1 MRAAAGQNDAQYG
14 RKAEKPV
21 HLVKFYSNIRIMI
34 RMNPADT
41 GGQRPIKQLFLSLL
55 TIFQVKPMA
64 DIIKLLPDSVAN
76 QIAAGEVIQRPSSVV
91 KELVENAVDAGAQ
104 NISVIIRDSGKTLI
118 QVVDDG
124 SGMSETDAR
133 LAFERHA
140 TSKIASAQ
148 DLFSIVTK
156 GFRGEALASI
166 AAVSMVELRT
176 RKEEQET
183 GTLVIIN
190 ASRVE
195 SQEPCSSP
203 KGSSF
208 SVKNLFFNV
217 PARRKFLKS
226 DTTEL
231 RHIINEFQK
240 ISLAH
245 PEIRFTLHHN
255 DTELYNLLPSNNR
268 QRIIGL
274 FGKQINQDLIT
285 LDTETTLIKIKGFT
299 GKPESARRTYGE
311 QFFFVNN
318 RFMKHPY
325 FHKAVV
331 EAYHNILPADVI
343 PAYFIFMEADPA
355 AIDINIHPTKTEI
368 KFEDERAI
376 WQILMASVREALGR
390 FNIVPSIDFENEA
403 LIDIPLKKTGA
414 SFPGQPEI
422 RINPYYNPFDE
433 EEGANGKTGSAD
445 RQERENISGWQKL
458 YSGLEREAEGP
469 GPENEK
475 YPEAERKL
483 FQIRNK
489 YIISPVRS
497 GLMLIDQKRAHER
510 ILYERYLVSLSM
522 KNPAAQVELFPV
534 TIELNQADWQILR
547 EMDNDLRILGYS
559 IIFSESNKISV
570 TSTPPGYSTT
580 SPEEIF
586 KIFIDEYK
594 LTQNGPASGE
604 KERLAAAMA
613 GAAAIPY
620 GRKLTHAEMEDIF
633 DSLFAC
639 ASPNYSP
646 KGKPVVSIV
655 SLEELDRKFK

>member
-1 MRAAAGQNDAQYG
+1 
-14 RKAEKPV
+14 
-21 HLVKFYSNIRIMI
+21 
-34 RMNPADT
+34 
-41 GGQRPIKQLFLSLL
+41 
-55 TIFQVKPMA
+55 MA

-91 KELVENAVDAGAQ
+91 KELVENAVDASAQ

-285 LDTETTLIKIKGFT
+285 LETETTLIKIK
-299 GKPESARRTYGE
+299 
-311 QFFFVNN
+311 
-318 RFMKHPY
+318 
-325 FHKAVV
+325 
-331 EAYHNILPADVI
+331 
-343 PAYFIFMEADPA
+343 
-355 AIDINIHPTKTEI
+355 
-368 KFEDERAI
+368 
-376 WQILMASVREALGR
+376 
-390 FNIVPSIDFENEA
+390 
-403 LIDIPLKKTGA
+403 
-414 SFPGQPEI
+414 
-422 RINPYYNPFDE
+422 
-433 EEGANGKTGSAD
+433 
-445 RQERENISGWQKL
+445 
-458 YSGLEREAEGP
+458 
-469 GPENEK
+469 
-475 YPEAERKL
+475 
-483 FQIRNK
+483 
-489 YIISPVRS
+489 
-497 GLMLIDQKRAHER
+497 
-510 ILYERYLVSLSM
+510 
-522 KNPAAQVELFPV
+522 
-534 TIELNQADWQILR
+534 
-547 EMDNDLRILGYS
+547 
-559 IIFSESNKISV
+559 
-570 TSTPPGYSTT
+570 
-580 SPEEIF
+580 
-586 KIFIDEYK
+586 
-594 LTQNGPASGE
+594 
-604 KERLAAAMA
+604 
-613 GAAAIPY
+613 
-620 GRKLTHAEMEDIF
+620 
-633 DSLFAC
+633 
-639 ASPNYSP
+639 
-646 KGKPVVSIV
+646 
-655 SLEELDRKFK
+655 